1 MSETQLNRV
10 QSYVCDGAQGGA
22 NIPVGGKHVGERGYF
37 YEPTILLNT
46 KPVMNVEREEI
57 FGPVLCAIPF
67 ESAEEIPAVVNQ
79 TIYGLAASIWT
90 RDISKALRLA
100 KALNAGA
107 VWVNCTDVFD
117 PNLPWGG
124 FKQSGWGR
132 ELGLEGVEEF
142 TELNAV
148 TIKL

>member
-1 MSETQLNRV
+1 M
-10 QSYVCDGAQGGA
+10 
-22 NIPVGGKHVGERGYF
+22 
-37 YEPTILLNT
+37 
-46 KPVMNVEREEI
+46 
-57 FGPVLCAIPF
+57 IPF
-67 ESAEEIPAVVNQ
+67 DSAEEIPAFANQ
-79 TIYGLAASIWT
+79 TLHGLGASIWT

-107 VWVNCTDVFD
+107 VWVNCSDVFD

-132 ELGLEGVEEF
+132 ELGQEGVETF
-142 TELNAV
+142 TELKAV